1 MTEEIR
7 IISLELENYRPYYGK
22 HKINFSSR
30 EEGFTVIFGKNGEGK
45 SNLLNAISWCLYRE
59 EPHGMGN
66 DETSHKSK
74 NKSLPIINNR
84 TNRNNILT
92 DVVAICSSSSSRMYL
107 LLIMGNDLFLDL

>member
-74 NKSLPIINNR
+74 NKSLPILIKIQQMLLR
-84 TNRNNILT
+84 TN
-92 DVVAICSSSSSRMYL
+92 L
-107 LLIMGNDLFLDL
+107 LQALVCIYY